1 MTTINRLSAVDTLQ
15 GGDQVPV
22 YDQSNG
28 DARKASMTV
37 LQDFIL
43 SNFIANLTQSTNAI
57 VSGDLVPVYDL
68 SANQSYKFDVNLLR
82 NFIRENIFG
91 GMTAGTDVALA
102 DLLAIYDDSAGAV
115 RSVSGTLLRNFIR
128 DNIFGGIT
136 AATEVTDADLFAIF
150 EDTAGATRSVTA
162 AMIAAY
168 IQKNYFSMQY
178 ASPSATGFSVAITNG
193 SANVHLVL
201 TPTAGF
207 AAGTIVL
214 PAIANVVDQQ
224 EVLVN
229 CTQQVTTLT
238 IDGNGAGSVTG
249 EPSSLGADDFF
260 KLKYDATTDA
270 WYRIG

>member
-43 SNFIANLTQSTNAI
+43 ANFVASLTQSTNAI

-68 SANQSYKFDVNLLR
+68 SANQTYKFDVNLLR
-82 NFIRENIFG
+82 NFIRDNIFG
-91 GMTAGTDVALA
+91 GMTAGT
-102 DLLAIYDDSAGAV
+102 
-115 RSVSGTLLRNFIR
+115 
-128 DNIFGGIT
+128 
-136 AATEVTDADLFAIF
+136 EVTDGDLFAIY

-178 ASPSATGFSVAITNG
+178 ASPSATGFSVAITDG

-207 AAGTIVL
+207 ATGTIVL
-214 PAIANVVDQQ
+214 PAVANVVDQQ

-238 IDGNGAGSVTG
+238 VDGNGAGSVTG